1 MQDTGYHFCQDLPT
15 VPKPELGKILVT
27 GATGYIGGR
36 LVPEL
41 LERGYQ
47 VRIMVRAQSSDHQD
61 RWPNAEIVVADALDV
76 AGLKKAFEG
85 IYAAYYLV
93 HSLLLGKKRFESAD
107 VEGAIN
113 FRTAAEEMGV
123 RRIIYL
129 GGLGDLGSALSPHLR
144 SRIEVGSELGKG
156 KVPATILRAAII
168 LGSGSA
174 SYEILI
180 NIAKKIPVLLIP
192 HWTRALCQPIAIR
205 DVIKYLVGV
214 LEHDE
219 TIGKSYDI
227 GGRDVMRYEEMIRLL
242 GEMLGKRTFNLPR
255 FFSGVWSFAVMA
267 NLFTP
272 VPWPIIRALLEG
284 LRSDVVCQDNA
295 ITKLLPFDT
304 LSFKESIIRAMTRE
318 EQDNVHTRW
327 SDSYPPAHSLAIKL
341 IELKSQPKYI
351 KTYSLITGKDP
362 ASIFNAVC
370 KIGGT
375 EGWFE
380 NNWMWRLRGMVDSML
395 GGVGIARGRRSSS
408 ELRVNDVIDFWRV
421 EDLKPASRLLLRAE
435 MKLPGK
441 AWLEFNIK
449 PITHTNELAITAYF
463 APRGIL
469 GNAYWYMFLP
479 FHGIIFKDLLKQIE
493 KKANFTAS

>member
-1 MQDTGYHFCQDLPT
+1 MQDSGYHFCRDLPT
-15 VPKPELGKILVT
+15 VPRPDLGKILVT

-47 VRIMVRAQSSDHQD
+47 VRIMVRSQSSAHQN

-76 AGLKKAFEG
+76 AGLRKAFEG
-85 IYAAYYLV
+85 IHAAYYLV
-93 HSLLLGKKRFESAD
+93 HSLLLGKRRFESAD
-107 VEGAIN
+107 VKGAIN

-129 GGLGDLGSALSPHLR
+129 GGLGDLRSTLSPHLR
-144 SRIEVGSELGKG
+144 SRIEVGTELGKG
-156 KVPATILRAAII
+156 EVPATILRAAII

-180 NIAKKIPVLLIP
+180 NIAKKMPILLIP
-192 HWTRALCQPIAIR
+192 YWTRALCQPIAIR
-205 DVIKYLVGV
+205 DVIKYLVGA
-214 LEHDE
+214 LEHDK
-219 TIGKSYDI
+219 TIGRSFDI
-227 GGRDVMRYEEMIRLL
+227 GGGDVLRYEEMIRILA
-242 GEMLGKRTFNLPR
+242 GMLGKKTLNIPR
-255 FFSGVWSFAVMA
+255 YFSGIWSFAVMA

-284 LRSDVVCQDNA
+284 LRSDVVCQDNT
-295 ITKLLPFDT
+295 ITKLIPFKT

-327 SDSYPPAHSLAIKL
+327 SDAYPPAHSLAIKL
-341 IELKSQPKYI
+341 IELPSPPRYI
-351 KTYSLITGKDP
+351 KTYSLLTPVDT
-362 ASIFNAVC
+362 ASIFSAVC

-380 NNWMWRLRGMVDSML
+380 NNWMWHLRGMMDEML

-408 ELRVNDVIDFWRV
+408 RLRMNDVIDFWRV
-421 EDLKPASRLLLRAE
+421 EDLKEDRRLLLRAE

-441 AWLEFNIK
+441 AWLEFNIN
-449 PITHTNELAITAYF
+449 PRTHRNELAITAYF
-463 APRGIL
+463 VPKGIF
-469 GNAYWYMFLP
+469 GDAYWYMFLP
-479 FHGIIFKDLLKQIE
+479 FHGIIFKDLLRQIE
-493 KKANFTAS
+493 RKADMFH

>member
-1 MQDTGYHFCQDLPT
+1 MPFREYHFCQDLPT
-15 VPKPELGKILVT
+15 VPRPNLGKILVT

-41 LERGYQ
+41 LDRGYQ
-47 VRIMVRAQSSDHQD
+47 VRIMVRVQSPVHQE
-61 RWPNAEIVVADALDV
+61 RWPDAEIVVADALDV

-93 HSLLLGKKRFESAD
+93 HSLLLGKRHFESAD
-107 VEGAIN
+107 VQGAIN

-129 GGLGDLGSALSPHLR
+129 GGLGDLRSALSPHLR
-144 SRIEVGSELGKG
+144 SRMEVGTELGKG

-180 NIAKKIPVLLIP
+180 NIAKKMPILLIP
-192 HWTRALCQPIAIR
+192 YWTRALCQPIAIR
-205 DVIKYLVGV
+205 DVVKYLVGT

-219 TIGKSYDI
+219 TIGKSFDI
-227 GGRDVMRYEEMIRLL
+227 GGMDVLRYDEMIRIL
-242 GEMLGKRTFNLPR
+242 GGMLGKKTVNLPR
-255 FFSGVWSFAVMA
+255 CCSGIWSFAVLA

-295 ITKLLPFDT
+295 IMKLIPFET

-341 IELKSQPKYI
+341 IELKSSPKYI
-351 KTYSLITGKDP
+351 KTYSLITYKD
-362 ASIFNAVC
+362 AVSIFSAVC
-370 KIGGT
+370 TIGGA

-421 EDLKPASRLLLRAE
+421 EDLKPAGRLLLRAE

-441 AWLEFNIK
+441 AWLEFNIN
-449 PITHTNELAITAYF
+449 PSAHGNELAITAYF
-463 APRGIL
+463 APGGIF
-469 GNAYWYMFLP
+469 GDPYWYMFLP

-493 KKANFTAS
+493 KKAN

>member
-1 MQDTGYHFCQDLPT
+1 MRDKGYHFCRDLPT
-15 VPKPELGKILVT
+15 VPRPGLGKILVT

-47 VRIMVRAQSSDHQD
+47 VRIMVRVQSPDHRE
-61 RWPNAEIVVADALDV
+61 RWPDAEIVVADALD
-76 AGLKKAFEG
+76 AIGLKKAFEG

-93 HSLLLGKKRFESAD
+93 HSLLLGKRRFESAD
-107 VEGAIN
+107 VQGAVN
-113 FRTAAEEMGV
+113 FRTVAEEMGV

-129 GGLGDLGSALSPHLR
+129 GGLGDLSSTLSPHLR
-144 SRIEVGSELGKG
+144 SRIEVGRELGKG
-156 KVPATILRAAII
+156 KIPATIIRAAII

-180 NIAKKIPVLLIP
+180 NIAKKMPILLIP
-192 HWTRALCQPIAIR
+192 YWTRALCQPIAVR
-205 DVIKYLVGV
+205 DVVKYLVGV

-219 TIGKSYDI
+219 TTGKSFDI
-227 GGRDVMRYEEMIRLL
+227 GGRDVLRYEEMIRIL
-242 GEMLGKRTFNLPR
+242 GEMLGKRTYNLPR
-255 FFSGVWSFAVMA
+255 FCSGVWSFAAMA

-295 ITKLLPFDT
+295 ITKLIPFET

-341 IELKSQPKYI
+341 MELESSPKYI
-351 KTYSLITGKDP
+351 KTYSLITRKEA
-362 ASIFNAVC
+362 ASVFSAVC

-408 ELRVNDVIDFWRV
+408 GLRVNDVIDFWRV
-421 EDLKPASRLLLRAE
+421 EDLKPACRLLLRAE

-441 AWLEFNIK
+441 AWLAFH
-449 PITHTNELAITAYF
+449 ITPRAHRNELTITAYF
-463 APRGIL
+463 APGGII
-469 GNAYWYMFLP
+469 GNIYWYMFLP

-493 KKANFTAS
+493 RKAK